1 MASTLTRLILLFAGL
16 FGFAAAFYFAH
27 VTLAAFLGVTFAA
40 LGFFVF
46 VVVAW
51 HVGRSS

>member
-1 MASTLTRLILLFAGL
+1 
-16 FGFAAAFYFAH
+16 
-27 VTLAAFLGVTFAA
+27 LGVTFAA
-40 LGFFVF
+40 VGFFVF